1 MTNGWSIPGRERA
14 AKIVIRVVLRHQRL
28 LAVGLFLAVLLAI
41 VQLSGL
47 RDHFNVA
54 FLRDLVL
61 RHPGS
66 GVLIFVLLFS
76 LGNLIQIPGSIFLA
90 AAVLTLGKLEG
101 GAITYVAAVAGCAA
115 TFLSIRALGGD
126 ALRLLHNR
134 AAVRILRELDAH
146 PIGSVAALR
155 MLFQT
160 APAVNYAL
168 AMSGIRFR
176 TYLIGTLIGLPL
188 PIAAYCIFF
197 DVLATRLGLR

>member
-1 MTNGWSIPGRERA
+1 MTNVWSIPMRERA
-14 AKIVIRVVLRHQRL
+14 AYIVIRVMRRHQRL

-66 GVLIFVLLFS
+66 GVVIFVLLFS

-101 GAITYVAAVAGCAA
+101 GAITYV
-115 TFLSIRALGGD
+115 
-126 ALRLLHNR
+126 HNR
-134 AAVRILRELDAH
+134 VAVRILRELDAH
-146 PIGSVAALR
+146 PVGSVAALR

-176 TYLIGTLIGLPL
+176 SYLIGTLIGLPL